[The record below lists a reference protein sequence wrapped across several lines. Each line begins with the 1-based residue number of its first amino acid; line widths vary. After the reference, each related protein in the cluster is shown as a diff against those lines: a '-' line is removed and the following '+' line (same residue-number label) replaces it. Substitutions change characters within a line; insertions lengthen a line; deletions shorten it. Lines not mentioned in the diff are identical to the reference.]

1 MIMETTAQYRKMAQ
15 SAESDLQW
23 GLAVVYWNRA
33 LTLYPNIPG
42 QLAEMDKDKIRAA
55 INADMEMVSA

>member
-1 MIMETTAQYRKMAQ
+1 METTAQYRKLAQ
-15 SAESDLQW
+15 EAEKDLKW

-42 QLAEMDKDKIRAA
+42 ALAELDKDRIRTA
-55 INADMEMVSA
+55 INADMQMVA